1 MTITVRP
8 YRHDEDDERVG
19 QSLVRMAGVDVPHR
33 NGLQPCW
40 ECVDCHPLWRKVPA
54 PAPAAG
60 EAR

>member
-1 MTITVRP
+1 MTIKVRP

-19 QSLVRMAGVDVPHR
+19 QSLVRVAGIDAQHR
-33 NGLQPCW
+33 NWPQFRW
-40 ECVDCHPLWRKVPA
+40 EGVSCDPLWRKVPA